1 MTARRF
7 PTSLLA
13 LALVASACSSGPLVT
28 DAPEADAPA
37 GFPNH
42 SVQQIRDAV
51 RLSAG
56 VVRTLQS
63 DGKAEIASPK
73 LDQRVSFSLRAT
85 FGDSVTAVLRGP
97 FGIEGGRAVATADSF
112 LAADR
117 LNRKLIVGPAGA
129 AERYLP
135 GAGSAE
141 RVARAATGLLIPGAG
156 VDWQRGTVD
165 GRYTLLGTLEG
176 GARREYTV
184 DPALWRVVRVREF
197 DAEGALVGEQTAEAF
212 DTVDGVVLPRLVT
225 LRAGDTEV
233 VIEHRSVEL
242 NVPVRHLWRRPDGYE
257 IVQVQ

>member
-1 MTARRF
+1 MTPRV
-7 PTSLLA
+7 LLA
-13 LALVASACSSGPLVT
+13 ALAVALPACSSGPLVT
-28 DAPEADAPA
+28 DAPDTDAPT

-56 VVRTLQS
+56 GVRTVKS
-63 DGKAEIASPK
+63 DGKAEIASPS

-85 FGDSVTAVLRGP
+85 LGDSVTAVLRGP

-112 LAADR
+112 LASDR
-117 LNRKLIVGPAGA
+117 INRRLIVGPASA

-165 GRYTLLGTLEG
+165 GRYTLLGTLQG

-197 DAEGALVGEQTAEAF
+197 DAGGALVGEQTAEAF
-212 DTVDGVVLPRLVT
+212 DTVDGFVVPRRVT
-225 LRAGDTEV
+225 LRAGDTV
-233 VIEHRSVEL
+233 VEIEHRAVEL
-242 NVPVRHLWRRPDGYE
+242 NRSVRHLWKRPDGYE
-257 IVQVQ
+257 TVRVSGG

>member
-1 MTARRF
+1 MTLRLPR
-7 PTSLLA
+7 TGLLA
-13 LALVASACSSGPLVT
+13 LAFVVSACSSGPLVT
-28 DAPEADAPA
+28 DAPETDAPA

-56 VVRTLQS
+56 GVRTVQS
-63 DGKAEIASPK
+63 DGKAEITSPR
-73 LDQRVSFSLRAT
+73 LDQKVSFSLRAT
-85 FGDSVTAVLRGP
+85 LGDSVTAILRGP
-97 FGIEGGRAVATADSF
+97 FGIEGGRAVATPDSF

-117 LNRKLIVGPAGA
+117 LNRKLIVGPASA

-141 RVARAATGLLIPGAG
+141 RVARAATGLLVPGAG
-156 VDWQRGTVD
+156 VDWQRGTVE

-197 DAEGALVGEQTAEAF
+197 DAGGALVGEQTAEAF
-212 DTVDGVVLPRLVT
+212 DTVDGFVIPRRVT
-225 LRAGDTEV
+225 LRAGETVV

-257 IVQVQ
+257 LVRVR